1 VGTRTNADA
10 AVLRRH
16 HQGWIGEKS
25 VLEFDDR
32 QLILTANI
40 LFARGLPG
48 RHARLWRCSTRF
60 HVKQG
65 VGGKDLDSYIIGA
78 LHFADRPGRAQRWH
92 FSYNSLYNKHLG
104 ACSLPMAYTVAI
116 TNQKGGVGKTT
127 TAVNLA
133 AAIAIAERRTLL
145 VDADPQGNT
154 TSGVGIAKLELQVS
168 LYDVLVEG
176 HPVQDVILPVPGLPH
191 LSVLPATQDLVGAEL
206 QLVERPF
213 RESALRRVLEP
224 IERDYDYII
233 VDCPPSLGLLTLNVL
248 AAVQTVIIPI
258 QCEYY
263 GLEGISQLLN
273 TIRLV
278 QQNINPGLAIGG
290 VLLTMYDSRLNLCR
304 QVAEDA
310 TEYFGPKVFGTP
322 IPRNVRL
329 AEAPSFGKP
338 ILLYDMQS
346 VGAKSYLA
354 VGQELLR
361 RVEGAD
367 AAVMSTPSARAAERP
382 GSAEPP
388 QSARSR
394 SAENQA
400 VVADAH
406 GADIH
411 GAEGQT
417 VDTGVV
423 ESQGAGSEGAGSR
436 GAETQ
441 VAETQAAEPQAA
453 EPQTAERQAAEPQ
466 VAERQAAEPQGVASQ
481 VIQTPESQI
490 PESQV
495 AESEPGEP
503 KSIEPHLAE
512 TRLAESRVGEPQSGE
527 HESIASRPLEPE
539 LTTSSESMPHAES
552 SVFDE
557 SAQPSK
563 PPSQH
568 LPEVTT

>member
-1 VGTRTNADA
+1 
-10 AVLRRH
+10 
-16 HQGWIGEKS
+16 
-25 VLEFDDR
+25 
-32 QLILTANI
+32 
-40 LFARGLPG
+40 
-48 RHARLWRCSTRF
+48 
-60 HVKQG
+60 
-65 VGGKDLDSYIIGA
+65 
-78 LHFADRPGRAQRWH
+78 
-92 FSYNSLYNKHLG
+92 
-104 ACSLPMAYTVAI
+104 MAYTVAI

-154 TSGVGIAKLELQVS
+154 TSGVGIAKLELQLS
-168 LYDVLVEG
+168 LYDSLVEG
-176 HPVQDVILPVPGLPH
+176 HPVQDIILPVPGLPY

-248 AAVQTVIIPI
+248 AAVQALIIPI

-273 TIRLV
+273 TVRLV

-310 TEYFGPKVFGTP
+310 TEYFGPQVFGTP

-367 AAVMSTPSARAAERP
+367 AAAMPASAGPSAERP
-382 GSAEPP
+382 AAAEPP
-388 QSARSR
+388 P
-394 SAENQA
+394 SAETRSTGNHA
-400 VVADAH
+400 AETHAADTHAADTHAADTHATEADATEAEATEAEATE
-406 GADIH
+406 ADGTEADGTEIH
-411 GAEGQT
+411 DTDAHTGETAAESPRIPASQNTEAPVAESQT
-417 VDTGVV
+417 V
-423 ESQGAGSEGAGSR
+423 
-436 GAETQ
+436 
-441 VAETQAAEPQAA
+441 EPQA
-453 EPQTAERQAAEPQ
+453 
-466 VAERQAAEPQGVASQ
+466 V
-481 VIQTPESQI
+481 
-490 PESQV
+490 
-495 AESEPGEP
+495 
-503 KSIEPHLAE
+503 
-512 TRLAESRVGEPQSGE
+512 ESRVGESE
-527 HESIASRPLEPE
+527 ASESETAEPETAEPRRAQRHFTETPAAEPEPADHASLASRPGESGSAAP
-539 LTTSSESMPHAES
+539 SESLAHAES
-552 SVFDE
+552 SEFDE
-557 SAQPSK
+557 SAHSSS